1 MRVAV
6 LASQPLVQGR
16 AAWTSRTP
24 HPASC
29 PSSSPLGTA
38 PASGLERPGLFPS
51 KAALGRAPGA
61 GQGSSWGAGCC
72 SVGSGLRVSPTRPKG
87 FPQARSI
94 HLGLKREDARASP
107 LRRAFASPAS
117 RLPRSL
123 QGRGSQIP
131 NFSGT

>member
-51 KAALGRAPGA
+51 KAVLGRAPGA
-61 GQGSSWGAGCC
+61 GQGSSGVQAAAQWALGC
-72 SVGSGLRVSPTRPKG
+72 GSHLPGLRGSHK
-87 FPQARSI
+87 
-94 HLGLKREDARASP
+94 LGVYIWD
-107 LRRAFASPAS
+107 
-117 RLPRSL
+117 
-123 QGRGSQIP
+123 
-131 NFSGT
+131 